1 MKLKRIYQFEV
12 NEGFSSLFKGFTDV
26 FKSKKS
32 RIDSFLKEIQKLKQD
47 VTENRVSVE
56 RQIWELPKDNT
67 PEYRFLLSNL
77 QRQLRVY
84 ETLKNQ
90 EINSIVKEAD
100 SLIENNPKLQ
110 AYFSSEISKIDVS
123 SHQNLLKGLSKF
135 RSKSDLNSIVSEFD
149 LLVKDA
155 NKKSSYFEAV
165 SGRGEDYST
174 KINASEQ
181 LIDFIENT
189 PGEAQNIIDGY
200 SIEDLKDL
208 LNKLNELRFDIDI
221 TKKNDIDLV
230 RKDLKDAKKIGD
242 SEVIRS
248 LEKEE
253 MKIRSHYKM
262 VSEKINEKIELVKKQ
277 IILIKNE
284 TYKA

>member
-189 PGEAQNIIDGY
+189 PSEAQNIIDGY

>member
-32 RIDSFLKEIQKLKQD
+32 RIDSFLKEIQKLKKEE
-47 VTENRVSVE
+47 TENRISIE

-77 QRQLRVY
+77 QRQIRVY

-90 EINSIVKEAD
+90 EINSILKEAEA
-100 SLIENNPKLQ
+100 LIENNPKLQ
-110 AYFSSEISKIDVS
+110 AYFSSEISKINVS
-123 SHQNLLKGLSKF
+123 SHQDLLLGLRKF
-135 RSKSDLNSIVSEFD
+135 KSKSDLNSIVSEFD

-155 NKKSSYFEAV
+155 NKKSSYFETV
-165 SGRGEDYST
+165 SGRGEGYSE

-181 LIDFIENT
+181 LINFIENT
-189 PGEAQNIIDGY
+189 PSEAQNIIDGY